1 MKQILNLALLIAF
14 SICYLEWPPN
24 NSMFIFMAEYE
35 IFANEKNWVS
45 NFTHP
50 IIIVGFLAQLILL
63 YCVFN
68 KNASHKLNS
77 IGVLL
82 LTPLVL
88 LFFVVGLLS
97 VNSKIALSSL
107 PYLALTFIY
116 FYWHKKTAS
125 QK

>member
-88 LFFVVGLLS
+88 LFFVIGLLS
-97 VNSKIALSSL
+97 FNSKIALSSL